1 MFASSLNKASLR
13 DQINVWSYYWNKF
26 EQSITMNHKYTS
38 CSLDVNKWSLSPIQ
52 MILVL
57 WAALSPREIK
67 QVCTLPGGQGS
78 PLQGAALS
86 FAGKLLQ

>member
-1 MFASSLNKASLR
+1 MKLYSHC
-13 DQINVWSYYWNKF
+13 WNEC
-26 EQSITMNHKYTS
+26 EQSITGNRKYTTA
-38 CSLDVNKWSLSPIQ
+38 LDVNKRSLSPLQ

-57 WAALSPREIK
+57 WAALSPRKIK
-67 QVCTLPGGQGS
+67 QVCTLPGGQLS